1 MAHRSEDCKPLSISM
16 RKFEGFPKLSPT
28 PSQPDVWLF
37 HLPTEGDSDNKIP
50 TGFLEQ
56 NFVRFHEKLPEESV
70 ICFLTHPHTA
80 CYVIEELQNIIN
92 FKLWIAVKR
101 KQAIL
106 RQGALPDDHVA
117 LLVFTNYKGSLKH
130 SKTQIAYTYC
140 PACDKTTKDYGGKK
154 HLYSP
159 YGTLMSDIWRDISY
173 ENDGEPK
180 AILNRLKDLFGL
192 EPHKQFVYCDGRD
205 FFQFSTKEKRCT
217 TAPAVQVKLLHTSC
231 DVLNDPGESR
241 LLNGDC
247 LDILKT
253 MPENSV
259 DFIFADPPY
268 NIKKKYDSWDDAQD
282 ITDYFSWCDQWIA
295 ESARILKPG
304 RTFAMINIPLWV
316 VRHFS
321 FAKRI
326 LDYQDWIVWEG
337 LSLPLR
343 KIMPA
348 HYGIICFSKGK
359 PIEIANHEQEPGWEI
374 FQESMSL
381 KPWYCVRSACIRKR
395 NAIKITDRQPI
406 GNLWW
411 DIHRL
416 KHNSK
421 RVDHPCQLPPALMK
435 RLIHTFTREGDLVLD
450 PFNGAGTTT
459 LTSEMLGRKFIGIEL
474 STTYHAIAN
483 ERHQDLRKGKDPFA
497 KNGTTP
503 KAKNSRVARLQ
514 KQKYE
519 VPKKTLQLE
528 VKEIAIRLGRKPDR
542 EDIVKFSK
550 YPIRYFDEYFIDWG
564 EVCSAVGDKGMNEIP
579 FPSLPSSSN
588 AQQTELSFGAD

>member
-1 MAHRSEDCKPLSISM
+1 
-16 RKFEGFPKLSPT
+16 
-28 PSQPDVWLF
+28 
-37 HLPTEGDSDNKIP
+37 
-50 TGFLEQ
+50 
-56 NFVRFHEKLPEESV
+56 
-70 ICFLTHPHTA
+70 
-80 CYVIEELQNIIN
+80 
-92 FKLWIAVKR
+92 
-101 KQAIL
+101 
-106 RQGALPDDHVA
+106 
-117 LLVFTNYKGSLKH
+117 
-130 SKTQIAYTYC
+130 
-140 PACDKTTKDYGGKK
+140 
-154 HLYSP
+154 
-159 YGTLMSDIWRDISY
+159 
-173 ENDGEPK
+173 
-180 AILNRLKDLFGL
+180 
-192 EPHKQFVYCDGRD
+192 
-205 FFQFSTKEKRCT
+205 
-217 TAPAVQVKLLHTSC
+217 
-231 DVLNDPGESR
+231 
-241 LLNGDC
+241 
-247 LDILKT
+247 
-253 MPENSV
+253 
-259 DFIFADPPY
+259 
-268 NIKKKYDSWDDAQD
+268 
-282 ITDYFSWCDQWIA
+282 
-295 ESARILKPG
+295 
-304 RTFAMINIPLWV
+304 
-316 VRHFS
+316 
-321 FAKRI
+321 
-326 LDYQDWIVWEG
+326 
-337 LSLPLR
+337 
-343 KIMPA
+343 MPA

-359 PIEIANHEQEPGWEI
+359 PIEIANHEQELGWEI

-381 KPWYCVRSACIRKR
+381 KPWYCVRSACIKKR

-474 STTYHAIAN
+474 SATYHAIAT
-483 ERHQDLRKGKDPFA
+483 ERHQDLGKGKDPFA

-588 AQQTELSFGAD
+588 ARQTELSFGAD

>member
-1 MAHRSEDCKPLSISM
+1 MAHRSEDSKPLSISM
-16 RKFEGFPKLSPT
+16 RKFEGFPKLSLIS
-28 PSQPDVWLF
+28 SQPDVWLF
-37 HLPTEGDSDNKIP
+37 HLPTEVDFDNEIP
-50 TGFLEQ
+50 TGFFEQ
-56 NFVRFHEKLPEESV
+56 DFVPFQEKLPEESV
-70 ICFLTHPHTA
+70 ICFLTHPHIA
-80 CYVIEELQNIIN
+80 CYVIEEFQNIIN

-101 KQAIL
+101 KQTIL
-106 RQGALPDDHVA
+106 KQGALPDDHVA
-117 LLVFTNYKGSLKH
+117 LLVFTNYKGSLQH
-130 SKTQIAYTYC
+130 NKTQIAYTYC
-140 PACDKTTKDYGGKK
+140 PDCGKTTKDYGGKK

-173 ENDGEPK
+173 ENDGEPN

-192 EPHKQFVYCDGRD
+192 EPHKQIVYCDGRD
-205 FFQFSTKEKRCT
+205 FFEFSTKEKRCT
-217 TAPAVQVKLLHTSC
+217 TGTAVQVKLPHSSG

-253 MPENSV
+253 IPENSV

-359 PIEIANHEQEPGWEI
+359 PIEIANYEQESSGEI

-381 KPWYCVRSACIRKR
+381 KPWYCVRSTCIKKR

-459 LTSEMLGRKFIGIEL
+459 LTSEMLGRKFIGVEL
-474 STTYHAIAN
+474 SATYHAIAH

-528 VKEIAIRLGRKPDR
+528 VKEIAIRLGRRPDR

-579 FPSLPSSSN
+579 SPSLPSSSN
-588 AQQTELSFGAD
+588 AQQTELSFGSD